1 MDVYR
6 LAHEYQIPTVL
17 QRARSIVLQHILSI
31 TLIGFCSN
39 TDIKEFLEKH
49 FEILKFGETYQES
62 QISLRA
68 AERLSTLPMKQV
80 AAHPNYKA
88 LNDTSKMQIMQYRL
102 KRSDQVKRYNET
114 LDLDFM
120 F

>member
-31 TLIGFCSN
+31 TCSK

-88 LNDTSKMQIMQYRL
+88 LNDTLKMQIMQYRL
-102 KRSDQVKRYNET
+102 KRSDQVKRYNEK